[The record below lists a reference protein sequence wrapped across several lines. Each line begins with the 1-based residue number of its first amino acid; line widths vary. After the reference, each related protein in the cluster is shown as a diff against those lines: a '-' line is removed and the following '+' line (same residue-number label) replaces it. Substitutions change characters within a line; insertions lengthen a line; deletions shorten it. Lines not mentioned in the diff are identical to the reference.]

1 MNDHVSF
8 AHPQL
13 DLARRTG
20 YSRRRSLHGVVLFHE
35 QDGAVVPTISGLL
48 GLACRSVESHAGQ
61 TRLQMVFEEP
71 LRVGFTVAVN
81 LGLSHELAREPVVR
95 LHDIRADR
103 FTLLVEEDDAAV
115 LTALSISISVEGFV
129 EALTP
134 NNRTLD
140 TNSLVQD
147 VHVIH
152 NMLRNEVEYGFIS
165 VMASASIKS
174 VDQLDAEKNELRD
187 KLEAA
192 SGKGDATKLAGL
204 EAKLARNAL
213 LYGAAHFHDEAV
225 AFGEKWGEYYVG
237 AMAEELAGRHIPVAT
252 GGGPGLMQAVSEGAG
267 ALRLKKEGEPALRA
281 AVVAI
286 DTLFLEDK
294 RFNIREEG
302 SSWATTKI
310 RCNDFALREL
320 ALVNYAHVVVVFPG
334 GVGTLWELAEILTK
348 LQTKHSR
355 RRQVKVI
362 LYGATFWTPFVQ
374 LMDHFR
380 TVGTINNHDD
390 LIWLPGQARPA
401 NDAEFLDKYLAEVV
415 DSVDQVFALA
425 RAHLLYLRDQNQ
437 LGLPAY

>member
-1 MNDHVSF
+1 MNDRLSF

-13 DLARRTG
+13 DLAKRTG
-20 YSRRRSLHGVVLFHE
+20 YSRRRSLNGVVFFHQE
-35 QDGAVVPTISGLL
+35 NAVVVPKISGLL

-71 LRVGFTVAVN
+71 LRVGFTVAVS
-81 LGLSHELAREPVVR
+81 LGLNRALAHEPVVR
-95 LHDIRADR
+95 VHDIHADC
-103 FTLLVEEDDAAV
+103 FVLLIEEGDPAV
-115 LTALSISISVEGFV
+115 LPALSISISVEGFV

-134 NNRTLD
+134 DNRTLD

-174 VDQLDAEKNELRD
+174 LDQLAAEERELQD
-187 KLEAA
+187 DVAKA
-192 SGKGDATKLAGL
+192 KGDVTKLTGL
-204 EAKLARNAL
+204 QAKLDRNARL
-213 LYGAAHFHDEAV
+213 RGAAHYHDEAV
-225 AFGEKWGEYYVG
+225 AFGKEWGKYYVG
-237 AMAEELAGRHIPVAT
+237 CMATELAGRHIPVAT

-267 ALRLKKEGEPALRA
+267 ALLQETDKPALRA

-294 RFNIREEG
+294 RFNVREEG

-320 ALVNYAHVVVVFPG
+320 ALINYAHVVVVFPG

-348 LQTKHSR
+348 LQTKHLR
-355 RRQVKVI
+355 RRQIKVI
-362 LYGATFWTPFVQ
+362 LYGAAFWTPFVQ

-380 TVGTINNHDD
+380 SVGTINNHDD
-390 LIWLPGQARPA
+390 LIWLPDQAGARPA
-401 NDAEFLDKYLAEVV
+401 TEAAFLAKYLAEVV